1 MATKLKVTLVRSGI
15 NRPEPHKLTAAKLG
29 LGKLGANRGTAGQSR
44 GARDDPIDFAPCESR
59 IGGVGNAQD
68 FRKGPD
74 MGTTLHDLK
83 GPRGATRNRKRIGRG
98 PGSGTGEQ
106 SGKGVKGQK
115 ARTGHHG
122 ARFGFEGGQMP
133 MQRRL
138 PKKGF
143 KNIFRKEIFAVNL
156 SDIDVRFEAGT
167 VTIEELKVVGLVP
180 RRCDCIKILGGGE
193 LTKKFVV
200 KADAF
205 SASAKEKIEKKG
217 GRAEL
222 ANG

>member
-1 MATKLKVTLVRSGI
+1 
-15 NRPEPHKLTAAKLG
+15 
-29 LGKLGANRGTAGQSR
+29 
-44 GARDDPIDFAPCESR
+44 
-59 IGGVGNAQD
+59 
-68 FRKGPD
+68 
-74 MGTTLHDLK
+74 MGTTLQQLK
-83 GPRGATRNRKRIGRG
+83 GPRGATRNPKRIGRG

-143 KNIFRKEIFAVNL
+143 KNIFRKQIFAVNL
-156 SDIDVRFEAGT
+156 SDIDIRFEAGT
-167 VTIEELKVVGLVP
+167 VSISELQAVGLVP
-180 RRCDCIKILGGGE
+180 RREKRVKVLGDGE
-193 LTKKFVV
+193 LTKKFVI

-222 ANG
+222 ADG

>member
-1 MATKLKVTLVRSGI
+1 
-15 NRPEPHKLTAAKLG
+15 
-29 LGKLGANRGTAGQSR
+29 
-44 GARDDPIDFAPCESR
+44 
-59 IGGVGNAQD
+59 
-68 FRKGPD
+68 
-74 MGTTLHDLK
+74 MGTTLSTLK

-122 ARFGFEGGQMP
+122 ARMGFEGGQMP

-156 SDIDVRFEAGT
+156 QDIDQRFESGT
-167 VTIEELKVVGLVP
+167 VEIQQLKDLGLVP
-180 RRCDCIKILGGGE
+180 RRCPAIKILGNGE
-193 LTKKFVV
+193 TTKKFVV
-200 KADAF
+200 KADFF
-205 SASAKEKIEKKG
+205 SAKAKEKIEKAG
-217 GRAEL
+217 GRAETPPKVK
-222 ANG
+222 A

>member
-1 MATKLKVTLVRSGI
+1 
-15 NRPEPHKLTAAKLG
+15 
-29 LGKLGANRGTAGQSR
+29 
-44 GARDDPIDFAPCESR
+44 
-59 IGGVGNAQD
+59 
-68 FRKGPD
+68 
-74 MGTTLHDLK
+74 MGTTLQQLK
-83 GPRGATRNRKRIGRG
+83 GPRGATKNRKRVGRG

-106 SGKGVKGQK
+106 SGRGVKGQK

-122 ARFGFEGGQMP
+122 ARLGFEGGQMP

-156 SDIDVRFEAGT
+156 SDIDARFGDGT
-167 VTIEELKVVGLVP
+167 VTIVELKEVGLVP
-180 RRCDCIKILGGGE
+180 RRCKCIKVLGGGE

-222 ANG
+222 PNG